1 MKYTLITTAL
11 LSFALTVGSTA
22 GAAPPPNIVLIMADD
37 MGYGDAGCYNA
48 NSKIPTRNIDRLA
61 KEGMRFTDAHSP
73 AALCV
78 QTRYGLMTGR
88 YPFRAKTT
96 LVNYDGLTVASL
108 LKRAGYATGCV
119 GKWHL
124 GFDNK
129 GYDKPLGGGPVAN
142 GFDKFFGIPASLDIP
157 PYYYIEN
164 DRAVAAPS
172 ETIAANNST
181 GWSPIQG
188 AFWRKGG
195 VAPGFRHVDVLPK
208 FAEKSVAFI
217 DDQAKTAVEKPF
229 FLYLALPA
237 PHTPWMPLKKYLGK
251 SKAGMYGDFAVQVD
265 DVVGDVLNALD
276 RHNLTKNTLVI
287 FTSDNGPVW
296 FAADVKR
303 LGHASVGPLRGMK
316 ADAWEGG
323 HRMPFI
329 ARWPGQIEAQST
341 CEETICLTDML
352 ATFAAVTKQKL
363 PASDGLDSYDITPLL
378 LGHDHDSPFREAT
391 IHQSGR
397 RVLAVRSGK
406 WKLIPAL
413 GSGGFSKPSKVKPKP
428 GGPRGQL
435 YDMDADL
442 GETKNLWSE
451 HPEIVKR
458 LTGLLEGYR
467 KAGRSAPVR

>member
-22 GAAPPPNIVLIMADD
+22 GAASPPNIVLIMADD

-467 KAGRSAPVR
+467 KAGRSVPVR